1 MVTRKTRSEAPLG
14 PRWTDIG
21 SDVNWLDY
29 GGLWARHISGP
40 EWHVIQFWNDGDPV
54 GSGDRYGVT
63 LSEVLLTDERL
74 GAALE
79 CTGQSSYANDPSEP
93 EGYRTRLKVEAL
105 HTYGARRMLGSF
117 QGNNAHK
124 LLRAARRAS

>member
-1 MVTRKTRSEAPLG
+1 MANKQSRADAPLG

-21 SDVNWLDY
+21 SDVNWLAH

-63 LSEVLLTDERL
+63 LSEVTLDDDRL
-74 GAALE
+74 DAARQCSGFAE
-79 CTGQSSYANDPSEP
+79 DWRDDYGDPLP
-93 EGYRTRLKVEAL
+93 ETCKVEAL
-105 HTYGARRMLGSF
+105 HTYGARNQLGSF
-117 QGNNAHK
+117 QGNNAHA